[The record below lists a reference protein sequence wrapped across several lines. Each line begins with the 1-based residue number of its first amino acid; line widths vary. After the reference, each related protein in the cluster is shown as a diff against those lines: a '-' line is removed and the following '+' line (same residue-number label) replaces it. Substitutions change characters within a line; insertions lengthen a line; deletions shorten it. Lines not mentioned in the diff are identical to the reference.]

1 MRILVTGATGKVG
14 SRAAQRLAE
23 RREVRLPVRS
33 DNEAAH
39 LQVKGC
45 DVVVGDVTNQ
55 AALHAAVDGV
65 DAVVHLVAFFR
76 GATPEQME
84 MVNHQGTVLLARA
97 CLAARVTRFVF
108 ASTSLVYASGLNRP
122 ACESDPVQPAWPYPA
137 SKLAAEQSLLGI
149 QRDDGLDVRV
159 LRLAFVYGDGDPHLR
174 DWLPRLRE
182 RPSALMQ
189 LVHHADVAQAIDLG
203 TPRTALAGSTTW
215 LTTRSSGFTRSSACW
230 ASHFGRGD
238 DIVHESSEW
247 TGVMDTTRICTELG
261 FRPVF
266 ASLRDAA
273 ARNAL

>member
-1 MRILVTGATGKVG
+1 MVGARV
-14 SRAAQRLAE
+14 SSCRRAAQRLAE
-23 RREVRLPVRS
+23 QREVRLLVRS

-39 LQVKGC
+39 LQAKGF
-45 DVVVGDVTNQ
+45 DVVVGDVTNPAMLQ
-55 AALHAAVDGV
+55 AAVDGV
-65 DAVVHLVAFFR
+65 DAVVHLAAFFR

-84 MVNHQGTVLLARA
+84 IVNHQGTVHLARA
-97 CLAARVTRFVF
+97 GLAARVTRFVF

-137 SKLAAEQSLLGI
+137 SKLAAEQSLLGM

-174 DWLPRLRE
+174 DWLPRLRD

-189 LVHHADVAQAIDLG
+189 LVHHADVGQAIDL
-203 TPRTALAGSTTW
+203 ALRDNAGGIYNVADEEV
-215 LTTRSSGFTRSSACW
+215 LRV
-230 ASHFGRGD
+230 HQIRGLLGEPFHAED
-238 DIVHESSEW
+238 EIVHTSPEW
-247 TGVMDTTRICTELG
+247 TGVMDTARIRTELG

-266 ASLRDAA
+266 GSLRDAA